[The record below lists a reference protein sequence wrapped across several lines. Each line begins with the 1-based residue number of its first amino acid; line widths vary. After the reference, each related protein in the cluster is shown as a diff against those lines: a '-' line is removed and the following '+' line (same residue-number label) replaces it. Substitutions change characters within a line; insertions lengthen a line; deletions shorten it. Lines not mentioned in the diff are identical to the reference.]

1 MTGSRSGDELL
12 SSSPTNLFF
21 FFILKLISG
30 GPSPPVQYMYT
41 PVQSILSLSM
51 SITHRAHSIELV
63 RKNHKIFIKF
73 CIVGLIN
80 TFIHYFLAVSLIKS
94 GYSFFLAN
102 LGGFS
107 CALINSFYLNAIFT
121 FNKPINFNAF
131 QSFN

>member
-1 MTGSRSGDELL
+1 MWLREY
-12 SSSPTNLFF
+12 
-21 FFILKLISG
+21 I
-30 GPSPPVQYMYT
+30 
-41 PVQSILSLSM
+41 
-51 SITHRAHSIELV
+51 

-80 TFIHYFLAVSLIKS
+80 TFIHYFLAITLIKS

-121 FNKPINFNAF
+121 FKKPINFNAF
-131 QSFN
+131 QRFLLLSLGGVIATLLVDNISSDILLSDQIKVIFVIIVVLPVNYILLKSFVYKA

>member
-1 MTGSRSGDELL
+1 MWLREY
-12 SSSPTNLFF
+12 
-21 FFILKLISG
+21 I
-30 GPSPPVQYMYT
+30 
-41 PVQSILSLSM
+41 
-51 SITHRAHSIELV
+51 

-80 TFIHYFLAVSLIKS
+80 TFIHYFLAITLLKS

-121 FNKPINFNAF
+121 FKKPINFNAF
-131 QSFN
+131 QRFLLLSLGGVVATLLVDNISSNILLSDQIKVIFAIIVVLPVNYILLKSFVYKA

>member
-1 MTGSRSGDELL
+1 MWLREY
-12 SSSPTNLFF
+12 
-21 FFILKLISG
+21 I
-30 GPSPPVQYMYT
+30 
-41 PVQSILSLSM
+41 
-51 SITHRAHSIELV
+51 

-80 TFIHYFLAVSLIKS
+80 TFIHYFLAITLIKS

-121 FNKPINFNAF
+121 FKKPINFNAF
-131 QSFN
+131 QRFLLLSLGGVIATLLVDNITYDILLRDQIKVIFAIIVVLPVNYILLKSFVYKA

>member
-1 MTGSRSGDELL
+1 MWLREY
-12 SSSPTNLFF
+12 
-21 FFILKLISG
+21 I
-30 GPSPPVQYMYT
+30 
-41 PVQSILSLSM
+41 
-51 SITHRAHSIELV
+51 

-80 TFIHYFLAVSLIKS
+80 TFIHYFLAITFIKS

-121 FNKPINFNAF
+121 FKKPINFNAF
-131 QSFN
+131 QRFLLLSLGGVIATLLVDNISSDILLSDQIKVIFVIIVVLPVNYILLKSFVYKA

>member
-1 MTGSRSGDELL
+1 MWLREY
-12 SSSPTNLFF
+12 
-21 FFILKLISG
+21 I
-30 GPSPPVQYMYT
+30 
-41 PVQSILSLSM
+41 
-51 SITHRAHSIELV
+51 

-80 TFIHYFLAVSLIKS
+80 TFIHYFLAITLIKS

-121 FNKPINFNAF
+121 FKKPINFNAF
-131 QSFN
+131 QRFLLLSLGGVIATLLVDNISSNILLSDQIKVIFAIIVVLPVNYVLLKSFVYKA

>member
-1 MTGSRSGDELL
+1 MWLREY
-12 SSSPTNLFF
+12 
-21 FFILKLISG
+21 I
-30 GPSPPVQYMYT
+30 
-41 PVQSILSLSM
+41 
-51 SITHRAHSIELV
+51 

-80 TFIHYFLAVSLIKS
+80 TFIHYFLAITLINS

-121 FNKPINFNAF
+121 FKKPINFNAF
-131 QSFN
+131 QRFLLLSLGGVIATLLVDNISSDILLSDQIKVIFVIIVVLPVNYILLKSFVYKA

>member
-1 MTGSRSGDELL
+1 MWLREY
-12 SSSPTNLFF
+12 
-21 FFILKLISG
+21 I
-30 GPSPPVQYMYT
+30 
-41 PVQSILSLSM
+41 
-51 SITHRAHSIELV
+51 

-80 TFIHYFLAVSLIKS
+80 TFIHYFLAITLMKS

-131 QSFN
+131 QRFLLLSLGGVLATLLVDIISSNILISDQIKVIFAIIVVLPVNYILLKSFVYKA

>member
-1 MTGSRSGDELL
+1 MWLREY
-12 SSSPTNLFF
+12 
-21 FFILKLISG
+21 I
-30 GPSPPVQYMYT
+30 
-41 PVQSILSLSM
+41 
-51 SITHRAHSIELV
+51 

-80 TFIHYFLAVSLIKS
+80 TFIHYFLAMTLIKS

-121 FNKPINFNAF
+121 FKKPINFNAF
-131 QSFN
+131 QRFLLLSLGGVIATLLVDNITYDILLRDQIKVIFAIIVVLPVNYILLKSFVYKA

>member
-1 MTGSRSGDELL
+1 MWLREY
-12 SSSPTNLFF
+12 
-21 FFILKLISG
+21 I
-30 GPSPPVQYMYT
+30 
-41 PVQSILSLSM
+41 
-51 SITHRAHSIELV
+51 

-80 TFIHYFLAVSLIKS
+80 TFIHYFLAITLIKS

-121 FNKPINFNAF
+121 FKKPINFNAF
-131 QSFN
+131 QRFLLLSLGGVIATLLVDNITYDILLSDQIKVIFAIIVVLPVNYILLKSFVYKA

>member
-1 MTGSRSGDELL
+1 MWLREY
-12 SSSPTNLFF
+12 
-21 FFILKLISG
+21 I
-30 GPSPPVQYMYT
+30 
-41 PVQSILSLSM
+41 
-51 SITHRAHSIELV
+51 

-80 TFIHYFLAVSLIKS
+80 TFIHYFLAITLMKS

-131 QSFN
+131 QRFLLLSLGGVLATLLVYSISSNILLSDQIKVIFAIIVVLPVNYILLKSFVYKA

>member
-1 MTGSRSGDELL
+1 MWLREY
-12 SSSPTNLFF
+12 
-21 FFILKLISG
+21 I
-30 GPSPPVQYMYT
+30 
-41 PVQSILSLSM
+41 
-51 SITHRAHSIELV
+51 

-73 CIVGLIN
+73 CIVGLVN
-80 TFIHYFLAVSLIKS
+80 TFIHYFLAITLMKS

-131 QSFN
+131 QRFLLLSLGGVLATLLVDIISSNILLSDRIKVIFSIIVLLQVNYILLKSFVYKA

>member
-1 MTGSRSGDELL
+1 MWLREY
-12 SSSPTNLFF
+12 
-21 FFILKLISG
+21 I
-30 GPSPPVQYMYT
+30 
-41 PVQSILSLSM
+41 
-51 SITHRAHSIELV
+51 

-80 TFIHYFLAVSLIKS
+80 TFIHYFLAITLIKS

-131 QSFN
+131 QRFLLLSLGGVLATLLVDNISSDILHSDQIKVIFAIIVVLPVNYILLKSFVYKV

>member
-1 MTGSRSGDELL
+1 MWLREY
-12 SSSPTNLFF
+12 
-21 FFILKLISG
+21 I
-30 GPSPPVQYMYT
+30 
-41 PVQSILSLSM
+41 
-51 SITHRAHSIELV
+51 

-80 TFIHYFLAVSLIKS
+80 TFIHYFLAITLIKS

-121 FNKPINFNAF
+121 FKKPINFNAF
-131 QSFN
+131 QRFLLLSLGGVIATLLVDNISSNILLSDQIKVIFAIIVVLPVNYILLKSFVYKA

>member
-1 MTGSRSGDELL
+1 MWLRKY
-12 SSSPTNLFF
+12 
-21 FFILKLISG
+21 I
-30 GPSPPVQYMYT
+30 
-41 PVQSILSLSM
+41 
-51 SITHRAHSIELV
+51 

-80 TFIHYFLAVSLIKS
+80 TFIHYFLAITLIKS

-121 FNKPINFNAF
+121 FKKPINFNAF
-131 QSFN
+131 QRFLLLSLGGVIATLLVDNISSNILLSDQIKVIFAIIVVLPVNYILLKSFVYKA

>member
-1 MTGSRSGDELL
+1 MLL
-12 SSSPTNLFF
+12 KEY
-21 FFILKLISG
+21 I
-30 GPSPPVQYMYT
+30 
-41 PVQSILSLSM
+41 
-51 SITHRAHSIELV
+51 

-94 GYSFFLAN
+94 GYPFFLAN

-131 QSFN
+131 QRFLLLSIGGILATLLVDNISSIFSYSDQIKVIFAIILVLPVNYILLKSFVYKA

>member
-1 MTGSRSGDELL
+1 MWLREY
-12 SSSPTNLFF
+12 
-21 FFILKLISG
+21 I
-30 GPSPPVQYMYT
+30 
-41 PVQSILSLSM
+41 
-51 SITHRAHSIELV
+51 

-80 TFIHYFLAVSLIKS
+80 TFIHYFLAITLIKS

-131 QSFN
+131 QRFLLLSLGGVLATLLVDIISSNILLSDQIKVISAIIVVLPVNYILLKSFVYKA